1 MNKQIKILL
10 DEPDLFFTLLIAPL
24 FVLLLIIISPIKKI
38 RVGHIHCDRIGHF
51 AMNTELCFLEK
62 KYLSENNNINYFD
75 IMYFPRKPSCNHTL
89 EQLWKK
95 KTKYYA

>member
-51 AMNTELCFLEK
+51 AMNTELCFLERSIYQK
-62 KYLSENNNINYFD
+62 IIILIILILCTFLGSQAVIIHLNNYGKEN
-75 IMYFPRKPSCNHTL
+75 
-89 EQLWKK
+89 
-95 KTKYYA
+95 

>member
-51 AMNTELCFLEK
+51 AMNT
-62 KYLSENNNINYFD
+62 
-75 IMYFPRKPSCNHTL
+75 
-89 EQLWKK
+89 
-95 KTKYYA
+95 